1 MNILI
6 TGTNSGLGYGLTK
19 YLLELGNTV
28 YGISRRQNEELKS
41 YKNFK
46 FLFQDISR
54 FSEIETNVGSFLSDV
69 KELDIVILNAGV
81 LKEIKD
87 LKDTSMEE
95 IHEVMDINVWAN
107 KVLIDVLFRQ
117 MDEIRQVV
125 GISSGASVSGSRG
138 WNAYALSKATLNML
152 ILLYAQEHQG
162 THFCALAP
170 GLIKSKMQSY
180 IYDFP
185 ENEHYPVVDRLKQE
199 WESGQMPEPMEA
211 AETVAKAIIKA
222 REFKSGSYLDVRN
235 IIPVES

>member
-6 TGTNSGLGYGLTK
+6 TGTNSGLGYGLAR
-19 YLLELGNTV
+19 YFLDLGNIV
-28 YGISRRQNEELKS
+28 YGISRKQNEELKS
-41 YKNFK
+41 YENFK

-54 FSEIETNVGSFLSDV
+54 FSEIETNVGSFLGGLR
-69 KELDIVILNAGV
+69 KLDMVILNAGV

-87 LKDTSMEE
+87 LKDTSLEE

-107 KVLIDVLFRQ
+107 KVLIDILFRQ
-117 MDEIRQVV
+117 VDEIGQVV

-152 ILLYAQEHQG
+152 ILLYAQEHPG
-162 THFCALAP
+162 THFCSLAP

-180 IYDFP
+180 IYEFP

-199 WESGQMPEPMEA
+199 WEKGQMPEPMEA

-222 REFKSGSYLDVRN
+222 RDYKSGAYLDARN
-235 IIPVES
+235 IVPVES